1 MKYNLSSVTKF
12 GDVVKSML
20 QQKSF
25 NMIDKYKESATSS
38 VFHKKVASDEQ
49 NKETD

>member
-1 MKYNLSSVTKF
+1 MKYNLASITKF
-12 GDVVKSML
+12 GDVVKTML
-20 QQKSF
+20 QQKSI

-38 VFHKKVASDEQ
+38 VFHKKAISDEQ